1 MRQSRKKNEDIE
13 KNTDCALD
21 CGFRKKKRKYESAPY
36 SDARVSC
43 AEYCRISSLFRALLQ
58 KRPIILKKENMNLL
72 HIAMRLPES
81 QMKKEI
87 LLVGS
92 FKLQVSFAKEPY
104 ERDHILQ
111 KRPKISGRHPY
122 SDACILFS
130 AFPFPSQE
138 NTDRVCFIA

>member
-1 MRQSRKKNEDIE
+1 MVSERKKENMNLLHIAMLGSLVQ
-13 KNTDCALD
+13 NI
-21 CGFRKKKRKYESAPY
+21 
-36 SDARVSC
+36 
-43 AEYCRISSLFRALLQ
+43 AEYRLFFRALLQ

-111 KRPKISGRHPY
+111 KRPKISGRHP
-122 SDACILFS
+122 FS
-130 AFPFPSQE
+130 FPSQE